1 MPSVVDRA
9 LYFRKDIQGLRGIA
23 VMLIVIYHSGFAL
36 PGGFIGVDVFFVI
49 SGFVI
54 TQLLEREY
62 LKNNSGVLLSFYQR
76 RIKRLLPASSIAV
89 ASVVLFSFLA
99 LAPENLLGVTTLAR
113 STLYFGANFKLLP
126 GPGYFTS
133 VNPLEHLW
141 SLAVEEQLYIFY
153 PILFHV
159 LFKFFGKHRNRKSV
173 LGTVLIGLGA
183 LSFLGN
189 VILSSGSGTQIIS
202 QYFQTSPERFAFF
215 MMPTRVWEFVIG
227 SILALQPKWSG
238 RSNVMATSSAVAG
251 FVAIGLA
258 SISFNAT
265 TTFPGFAALLP
276 VCGTALV
283 IFFSPNASFIRMSL
297 EGKMLSYLG
306 KISYSWYLWHWP
318 AIVFSRL
325 LFPENSLILVFAI
338 CISFVLAVLSNTF
351 IELSFLSAPTTAT
364 KRRLPVVICSVSI
377 CALSPIIAI
386 RSISHLERLI
396 YQRSEISQ
404 PSFGVLHGCLN
415 PNNSDIEPSCVV
427 ENGKTNKTAFLI
439 GDSQAG
445 AASDGIAR
453 AAGLAQ
459 IDFALQSFDG
469 CPPFPIEDGDGC
481 YTTRPI
487 TDQTIKD
494 LDPQIVVVAVALNR
508 YIKSGQS
515 IDQVPQF
522 VLNYL
527 EYIQHLAADGRS
539 VIVLLEVPEVNISGQ
554 KSILR
559 PNFFTKATLLS
570 NQVRREAWRNM
581 VKTELQGVPDVTVV
595 DVDTI
600 FCPSGICNPKQ
611 NGTLLYYNPQH
622 LTVAGSDLLSPIFV
636 DTFTALNN

>member
-1 MPSVVDRA
+1 MSSVVDRA
-9 LYFRKDIQGLRGIA
+9 LYFRRDIQGLRGIA
-23 VMLIVIYHSGFAL
+23 VLLIVIYHSGFAL
-36 PGGFIGVDVFFVI
+36 PGGFVGVDVFFVI

-62 LKNNSGVLLSFYQR
+62 SINNPGVLLNFYRR

-99 LAPENLLGVTTLAR
+99 LAPENLLAVTTLAR
-113 STLYFGANFKLLP
+113 STLYFGANFNLLP
-126 GPGYFTS
+126 GPGYFES
-133 VNPLEHLW
+133 VNPLEHMW

-159 LFKFFGKHRNRKSV
+159 LFKSFGRNRNHTSV
-173 LGTVLIGLGA
+173 LTIVLIGLGT
-183 LSFLGN
+183 LSFVGN
-189 VILSSGSGTQIIS
+189 VLLSSGSGEQFIS

-215 MMPTRVWEFVIG
+215 MMPSRVWEFVIG
-227 SILALQPKWSG
+227 GILALLPKWFG
-238 RSNVMATSSAVAG
+238 RANALMTSLAVVG
-251 FVAIGLA
+251 FLAIGLA

-283 IFFSPNASFIRMSL
+283 IVLSPSSL
-297 EGKMLSYLG
+297 FVRGFLESKVLSHLG

-318 AIVFSRL
+318 AIVFARI
-325 LFPENSLILVFAI
+325 LFPENSIILISAI
-338 CISFVLAVLSNTF
+338 CFSYFLAVLTNLL
-351 IELSFLSAPTTAT
+351 IEVFFQSAPTTAIR
-364 KRRLPVVICSVSI
+364 RRLPVVICAVLI
-377 CALSPIIAI
+377 CAFSPIIAM
-386 RSISHLERLI
+386 RSISHLEKLI
-396 YQRSEISQ
+396 YQRGEISQ

-427 ENGKTNKTAFLI
+427 DNGNTNKTAFLI
-439 GDSQAG
+439 GDSQAS
-445 AASDGIAR
+445 AASDGIAQ
-453 AAGLAQ
+453 ASGLTH

-487 TDQTIKD
+487 TAQTIQD
-494 LDPQIVVVAVALNR
+494 LNPQIVIVAVALNR
-508 YIKSGQS
+508 YIKSDQS
-515 IDQVPQF
+515 TNEKPQF
-522 VLNYL
+522 VLNYV
-527 EYIQHLAADGRS
+527 EFIKDLASDGRS
-539 VIVLLEVPEVNISGQ
+539 VVVLLEVPEMNISGQ

-559 PNFFTKATLLS
+559 PNFFTKTTLLT

-581 VKTELQGVPDVTVV
+581 VKTELHGLPGVVV
-595 DVDTI
+595 IDVDSI

-611 NGTLLYYNPQH
+611 NGTLLYYNPSH
-622 LTVAGSDLLSPIFV
+622 LTVSGSQLLSPIFV
-636 DTFTALNN
+636 ETFAALNH